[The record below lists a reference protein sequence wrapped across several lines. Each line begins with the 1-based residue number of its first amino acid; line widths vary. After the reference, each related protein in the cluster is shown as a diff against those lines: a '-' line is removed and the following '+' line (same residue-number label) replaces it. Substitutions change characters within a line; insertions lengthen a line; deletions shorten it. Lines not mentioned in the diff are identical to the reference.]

1 MITKMLKVTL
11 AASMVMPAVSAILPG
26 NTVLAQ
32 ELPAE
37 AVRETQM
44 DKTIESTLEMTD
56 ITETPELD
64 GTVELPMLPEQAET
78 EIVLPETGE
87 ITEETVAPE
96 VTETVTEDETEAAVA
111 EKEES
116 DLDAR
121 RRGTDVGC
129 GLTLDVLVN
138 GVKMETAEYS
148 VAQGDSD
155 VQLGGTLD
163 LTKVW
168 NAYRIFKFGY
178 VHTNGEP
185 AFRSKSLI
193 GSYTYS
199 FSVNPEV
206 VTVNEDILCSEQAW
220 QTAFETGS
228 PAASGFFSYMRCS
241 EVNYDENTGKVDVI
255 FTINENG
262 TNQVKVSTI
271 EDTSGSRPD
280 TIQAYSPAGAF
291 TIKPENFKK
300 GVKVFTSDA
309 TFKGE
314 IDMAPWMALV
324 FPIRFEACVKQHGL
338 TLDVADAQVTF
349 DVENGTW
356 ADGTAD
362 TLTRNVE
369 VDVIKMSEG
378 SHVVAGTLAE
388 EMIPAGMIAAEGY
401 DQENGAWDK
410 ELVTEENGLIFLEGG
425 IATMSEGETANDI
438 LTIGYTYSF
447 PGKPGDPN
455 PGDPNQP
462 AYPGEDDNK
471 PGEDDNKPGEDNK
484 PGTEE
489 TGKNP
494 GTTGT
499 VSGNKKPSRNKGTA
513 SAGTSAATGLAGVL
527 GLQALS
533 VAGIVAILKRK
544 RK

>member
-44 DKTIESTLEMTD
+44 DKTIESTLGMTG
-56 ITETPELD
+56 ITETPEQD
-64 GTVELPMLPEQAET
+64 GIVELPMLPES
-78 EIVLPETGE
+78 GE
-87 ITEETVAPE
+87 MMEETVTPE
-96 VTETVTEDETEAAVA
+96 VAETVAEEDPAAAEEDATAA

-121 RRGTDVGC
+121 RGGTDVGC
-129 GLTLDVLVN
+129 NLALDVLVN

-168 NAYRIFKFGY
+168 NAYRTFKFGY
-178 VHTNGEP
+178 TLTNGEA

-199 FSVNPEV
+199 FSRYPEV

-271 EDTSGSRPD
+271 EDTPGSRPD
-280 TIQAYSPAGAF
+280 SIQAYSPAGAF

-300 GVKVFTSDA
+300 GVKVFTSEA

-324 FPIRFEACVKQHGL
+324 FPIRFEACVEQHGL

-356 ADGTAD
+356 AD
-362 TLTRNVE
+362 R
-369 VDVIKMSEG
+369 KS
-378 SHVVAGTLAE
+378 VV
-388 EMIPAGMIAAEGY
+388 
-401 DQENGAWDK
+401 
-410 ELVTEENGLIFLEGG
+410 
-425 IATMSEGETANDI
+425 
-438 LTIGYTYSF
+438 
-447 PGKPGDPN
+447 
-455 PGDPNQP
+455 
-462 AYPGEDDNK
+462 
-471 PGEDDNKPGEDNK
+471 
-484 PGTEE
+484 
-489 TGKNP
+489 
-494 GTTGT
+494 
-499 VSGNKKPSRNKGTA
+499 
-513 SAGTSAATGLAGVL
+513 
-527 GLQALS
+527 
-533 VAGIVAILKRK
+533 
-544 RK
+544 